1 MPSRFHNRKRFSLN
15 SVRILS
21 FKPGLP
27 SKKAA
32 IFKHIIALWI
42 QCPVVSLQR
51 LVGLYSGLDETVVQW
66 EIISNADLPRRIGIA
81 VKRKPVSNK
90 LANTVQGQPL
100 FWSILYRH
108 CNQGNVRVWIH
119 VASDWLSTSLD
130 FLKSSIIAKTDQF
143 QTRQFIRKSLLQIRA
158 FSFKLFVVE
167 TLT

>member
-108 CNQGNVRVWIH
+108 CNQGNVRVWRPSPGLAVGACFLVIRIGFILQLIVVW
-119 VASDWLSTSLD
+119 VAVSLFTLQTASWSVEIID
-130 FLKSSIIAKTDQF
+130 FL
-143 QTRQFIRKSLLQIRA
+143 RPGR
-158 FSFKLFVVE
+158 
-167 TLT
+167 